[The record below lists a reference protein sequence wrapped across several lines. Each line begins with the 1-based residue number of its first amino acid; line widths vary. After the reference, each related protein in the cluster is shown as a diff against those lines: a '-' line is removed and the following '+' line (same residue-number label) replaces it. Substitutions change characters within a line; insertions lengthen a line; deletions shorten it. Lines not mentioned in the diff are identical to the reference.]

1 MEMTGLDPN
10 RHVTLE
16 IATIITDADL
26 QVIAEGPVIA
36 VRRTQ
41 EELDRIDDWSLK
53 THMASGLLTRVE
65 ASSIDVAEAERLT
78 LDFVRQWVAE
88 KEAPL
93 SGNSVHQDRLFL
105 AREMPALESYLNY
118 RIVDVSSVK
127 ELVKRWYP
135 NLPTFQK
142 KGNHLALDD
151 IRESIEELKL
161 LPRTRLC
168 SRGRTGDALTLDPLR
183 EVPTELLHQ
192 PVGLAL
198 DDALTELA
206 QLAHDVRVRM
216 DDQIARAFARVF
228 HRHLYLHPHVARN
241 LLIRA
246 LAGHRDA
253 HPRIVARVNGQLARE
268 PQRNRPDA
276 NLHRPGIGAVIVG
289 GNVGSA
295 RYAHANHRNIGN
307 ECPERIGLRLHSVRV
322 LKVHEP
328 PLDSDCPPAWSAT
341 PS

>member
-1 MEMTGLDPN
+1 MADSGRLVWVDMEMTGLDPN

-41 EELDRIDDWSLK
+41 EELDRIDGWSLN
-53 THMASGLLTRVE
+53 THTASGLLVRVE

-105 AREMPALESYLNY
+105 TREMPALESYLNY

-142 KGNHLALDD
+142 KRNHLALDD
-151 IRESIEELKL
+151 IRESIQELSYY
-161 LPRTRLC
+161 REHVFV
-168 SRGRTGDALTLDPLR
+168 RGG
-183 EVPTELLHQ
+183 VPE
-192 PVGLAL
+192 
-198 DDALTELA
+198 
-206 QLAHDVRVRM
+206 
-216 DDQIARAFARVF
+216 
-228 HRHLYLHPHVARN
+228 
-241 LLIRA
+241 
-246 LAGHRDA
+246 
-253 HPRIVARVNGQLARE
+253 
-268 PQRNRPDA
+268 
-276 NLHRPGIGAVIVG
+276 
-289 GNVGSA
+289 
-295 RYAHANHRNIGN
+295 
-307 ECPERIGLRLHSVRV
+307 
-322 LKVHEP
+322 
-328 PLDSDCPPAWSAT
+328 T
-341 PS
+341 P